1 MKPTHLVKGLF
12 ICFIF
17 YIWTPYCNAQTT
29 KIAIVS
35 VADTTVLHR
44 HAGLTVFSNF
54 SDTLHLNFSIIRQLE
69 NKLQTYLT
77 SAYSV
82 AVVQLPDS
90 VLKVKDGFFSS
101 ARNKKI
107 KQWIKNSKDQYNVVI
122 VIDNKELPDI
132 LRFIPNNS
140 SGLLSRPGILSYYT
154 TITFN
159 AYRTSNLNLLEY
171 YEQGGEFLKS
181 VKNFKLPEDKRS
193 FTPEMLNLI
202 NEGFKS
208 YLDSRVEHFLTKSY
222 LVPQSKIEEIKGESG
237 TAK

>member
-1 MKPTHLVKGLF
+1 MKPTHLFKGLF

-17 YIWTPYCNAQTT
+17 YVCTPCSALTT

-54 SDTLHLNFSIIRQLE
+54 SDTLHLNFSIIHHLE

-77 SAYSV
+77 SSYFV
-82 AVVQLPDS
+82 TVVQLPDS
-90 VLKVKDGFFSS
+90 VLKAKNGFFSS
-101 ARNKKI
+101 ARNKKV
-107 KQWIKNSKDQYNVVI
+107 KQWIKNIKDQYNVAI
-122 VIDNKELPDI
+122 VIDNMELPEI
-132 LRFIPNNS
+132 LKFIPNNT

-154 TITFN
+154 TLTFN

-171 YEQGGEFLKS
+171 YQQGGEFLKPD
-181 VKNFKLPEDKRS
+181 KRFKLPEDKHS
-193 FTPEMLNLI
+193 FTPEMMNLI

-222 LVPQSKIEEIKGESG
+222 LVPQSKIDEIKGESG
-237 TAK
+237 KSK